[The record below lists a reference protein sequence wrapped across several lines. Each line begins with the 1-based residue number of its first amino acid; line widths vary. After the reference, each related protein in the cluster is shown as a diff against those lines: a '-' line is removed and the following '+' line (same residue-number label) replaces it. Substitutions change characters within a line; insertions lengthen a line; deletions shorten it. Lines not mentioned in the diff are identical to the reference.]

1 MDNVFVKLGGW
12 DLTAAPMSMNAAM
25 QQYVRRIQHVS
36 MHLEALFAN
45 AIPDTMKIL
54 RENVQVEINPYNK
67 K

>member
-1 MDNVFVKLGGW
+1 
-12 DLTAAPMSMNAAM
+12 MSMNAAM